1 MQKRLLRWELI
12 GFAFTGAV
20 GTLLHFVYEWTG
32 GNPLIAAFCAVNE
45 STWEHMKLLF
55 VPFFLFTMVQF
66 IVFAEPL
73 RSFFAAKAASILLG
87 LLAIPVLFYSLGG
100 MFGKTPDWVNI
111 AIFFLADALL
121 YLMSFRLLTR
131 GALRGGARQT
141 LLHLA
146 EQSRQEARTLAA
158 LYYLTTGQRAAC
170 EPVSPDAPACLA
182 AGLRRQYERQL
193 ANAAT
198 YRALAEQTPAHAE
211 TLTCLAD
218 GSQRHA
224 RTLVCVLQDCL

>member
-1 MQKRLLRWELI
+1 MMTNSIDPQQAQRVWSRVMAAGAAPSTSTAPAAQEMAEEPTVSFEAQLQELSRR
-12 GFAFTGAV
+12 A
-20 GTLLHFVYEWTG
+20 
-32 GNPLIAAFCAVNE
+32 
-45 STWEHMKLLF
+45 
-55 VPFFLFTMVQF
+55 
-66 IVFAEPL
+66 
-73 RSFFAAKAASILLG
+73 R
-87 LLAIPVLFYSLGG
+87 
-100 MFGKTPDWVNI
+100 
-111 AIFFLADALL
+111 ADAALNI
-121 YLMSFRLLTR
+121 RLAR
-131 GALRGGARQT
+131 RLRGGARQT

>member
-1 MQKRLLRWELI
+1 MMANSIDPQQAQRVWSRVMAAGAAPSTSTAPAAQEAAEEPAASFEAQLQELLRR
-12 GFAFTGAV
+12 A
-20 GTLLHFVYEWTG
+20 
-32 GNPLIAAFCAVNE
+32 
-45 STWEHMKLLF
+45 
-55 VPFFLFTMVQF
+55 
-66 IVFAEPL
+66 
-73 RSFFAAKAASILLG
+73 R
-87 LLAIPVLFYSLGG
+87 
-100 MFGKTPDWVNI
+100 
-111 AIFFLADALL
+111 ADAALNI
-121 YLMSFRLLTR
+121 RLARRLC
-131 GALRGGARQT
+131 GCARQT
-141 LLHLA
+141 LLRLA

-158 LYYLTTGQRAAC
+158 LYYITTGQRAAC

-224 RTLVCVLQDCL
+224 RTLVCVLRDCL

>member
-1 MQKRLLRWELI
+1 MMANSIDPQQAQRVWSRVMAAGTAQPASAASTAQTAAEEPTVSFEAQLQELLRR
-12 GFAFTGAV
+12 A
-20 GTLLHFVYEWTG
+20 
-32 GNPLIAAFCAVNE
+32 
-45 STWEHMKLLF
+45 
-55 VPFFLFTMVQF
+55 
-66 IVFAEPL
+66 
-73 RSFFAAKAASILLG
+73 R
-87 LLAIPVLFYSLGG
+87 
-100 MFGKTPDWVNI
+100 
-111 AIFFLADALL
+111 ADAALNI
-121 YLMSFRLLTR
+121 RLARWLC
-131 GALRGGARQT
+131 GCARQT

-158 LYYLTTGQRAAC
+158 LYYITTGQRAAC

-198 YRALAEQTPAHAE
+198 YRALAEQVPAHAE

-224 RTLVCVLQDCL
+224 RALVCVLRDCL

>member
-1 MQKRLLRWELI
+1 MMANSIDPQQAQRVWSRVMAAGAAPSTSTAPAAQETAEEPAASFEAQLQELLRR
-12 GFAFTGAV
+12 A
-20 GTLLHFVYEWTG
+20 
-32 GNPLIAAFCAVNE
+32 
-45 STWEHMKLLF
+45 
-55 VPFFLFTMVQF
+55 
-66 IVFAEPL
+66 
-73 RSFFAAKAASILLG
+73 R
-87 LLAIPVLFYSLGG
+87 
-100 MFGKTPDWVNI
+100 
-111 AIFFLADALL
+111 ADAALNI
-121 YLMSFRLLTR
+121 RLAR
-131 GALRGGARQT
+131 RLRGCARQT

-198 YRALAEQTPAHAE
+198 YRALAEQVPAHAE

-224 RTLVCVLQDCL
+224 RALVCVLQDCL

>member
-1 MQKRLLRWELI
+1 MMANSIDPQQAQRVWSRVMAAGAAPSTSTAPAAQETAEEPAASFEAQLQELLRR
-12 GFAFTGAV
+12 A
-20 GTLLHFVYEWTG
+20 
-32 GNPLIAAFCAVNE
+32 
-45 STWEHMKLLF
+45 
-55 VPFFLFTMVQF
+55 
-66 IVFAEPL
+66 
-73 RSFFAAKAASILLG
+73 R
-87 LLAIPVLFYSLGG
+87 
-100 MFGKTPDWVNI
+100 
-111 AIFFLADALL
+111 ADAALNI
-121 YLMSFRLLTR
+121 RLTR
-131 GALRGGARQT
+131 RLCGCARQT

-158 LYYLTTGQRAAC
+158 LYYITTGQRAAC

-224 RTLVCVLQDCL
+224 RTLVCVLRDCL